1 MSDVRRV
8 ALALGSGGA
17 RGYAHIGAIQVLHE
31 RNCEIVTVAGSS
43 MGSLIGGLHAAGKLD
58 EFTEWALT
66 LTQRDVLRLLDLAL
80 SAPGAIR
87 AERIFAMVTDLLGDL
102 AIEDLG
108 IPFTAVATDLLARR
122 PVWFQRGPLVDA
134 IRASTAIPG
143 VLPPV
148 MLNGRML
155 ADGGIMDP
163 VPLAPTAAV
172 QSDFSMAISLGGE
185 RGLLAPLL
193 ETAEPRPIDEWLERF
208 RRGTSNLLERESFR
222 YLRDRFGSGEIDD
235 GDSENSGTAPADDD
249 ETGTSEALPVGLGKL
264 DVMNQA
270 LDAMQSVLTRFT
282 LAAHPPDVYVEVS
295 KNACRTVDFHRAA
308 ELIEIGR
315 TLTEDALDGVGIEAL
330 PAKPDPS

>member
-43 MGSLIGGLHAAGKLD
+43 MGALIGGLHAAGKLD

-66 LTQRDVLRLLDLAL
+66 LTQRDVLRLLDVAV

-87 AERIFAMVTDLLGDL
+87 AEKIFARVTDLLGDT
-102 AIEDLG
+102 AIEDLV
-108 IPFTAVATDLLARR
+108 IPYTAVATDLLARR

-148 MLNGRML
+148 MLNGRLL

-172 QSDFSMAISLGGE
+172 QSDFSLAISLGGE

-222 YLRDRFGSGEIDD
+222 YLRDRFGSGDA
-235 GDSENSGTAPADDD
+235 GGTDAEGSDD
-249 ETGTSEALPVGLGKL
+249 EPAESEAADAGPEWGEALPVGLGKL

-295 KNACRTVDFHRAA
+295 KRAA
-308 ELIEIGR
+308 
-315 TLTEDALDGVGIEAL
+315 
-330 PAKPDPS
+330 PSTSIVPRSSSRSAVR